1 MTRNV
6 SSVRPLDLS
15 AALAARTVQNARYV
29 REGVQAEL
37 RGQWLRDDQVAAIAP
52 EIEAMRQ
59 RERGAASRAFMVEMD
74 AQK

>member
-1 MTRNV
+1 
-6 SSVRPLDLS
+6 
-15 AALAARTVQNARYV
+15 
-29 REGVQAEL
+29 VQAEL
-37 RGQWLRDDQVAAIAP
+37 SGQWLRDDQVAAIAP